1 MKHVVMYSG
10 GIGSWATA
18 RRVINQ
24 HGPTNV
30 TLLFADVKGTS
41 SQPHC
46 GEDADCYRFIHETAA
61 AFQADLRIVSDG
73 RNIWECFTDAR
84 WIDNALRAPC
94 SHQLK
99 QIPCRTW
106 LDTHC
111 DPTTTTVYVGIDWT
125 EMDRLPAI
133 RNHYLPYRTEA
144 PLTEAPYLDK
154 RELLRQCRADGIK
167 PPRMYV
173 QGWPHANCQ
182 GACVKAGI
190 AQWRKVLRDRP
201 DTYAYHETQEQQ
213 LRDRLGKDVSIL
225 RDRADGQTV
234 PLTLHTLRQRCETG
248 QLELFDPEDLDYEWG
263 GCGCFTASF
272 EEPS

>member
-167 PPRMYV
+167 PPPCMCRAGRTPTAKV
-173 QGWPHANCQ
+173 PASKPESPS
-182 GACVKAGI
+182 GAKC
-190 AQWRKVLRDRP
+190 
-201 DTYAYHETQEQQ
+201 YATAPTPTPTTKPRNNSYGT
-213 LRDRLGKDVSIL
+213 GSAKTCPFCGT
-225 RDRADGQTV
+225 APTA
-234 PLTLHTLRQRCETG
+234 RQSR
-248 QLELFDPEDLDYEWG
+248 
-263 GCGCFTASF
+263 
-272 EEPS
+272 